1 MTVSTVTAPPVPS
14 CLVIT
19 LEPSAAISAIGKPS
33 GFAGSMP
40 SMTSRRKPEKLP
52 PVAWAP
58 HSMTWPA
65 TTAPASSSYDVGVQ
79 PWCATAGP
87 TTTLASVTRPVTT
100 TSAPAVSAAAMPK
113 PPR

>member
-1 MTVSTVTAPPVPS
+1 MTVSTVTAPPVPA
-14 CLVIT
+14 CFVMT
-19 LEPSAAISAIGKPS
+19 LDPSAATSATGKPS
-33 GFAGSMP
+33 GR
-40 SMTSRRKPEKLP
+40 SRWGRWRKPLKLP
-52 PVAWAP
+52 PVAWLP

-87 TTTLASVTRPVTT
+87 TTREASVTRPVTT